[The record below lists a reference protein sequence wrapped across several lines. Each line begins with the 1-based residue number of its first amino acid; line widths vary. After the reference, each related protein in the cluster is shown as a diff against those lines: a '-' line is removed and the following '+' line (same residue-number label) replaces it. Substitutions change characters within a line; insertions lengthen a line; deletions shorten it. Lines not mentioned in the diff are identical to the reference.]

1 MQTADY
7 LAKFFPSDKLDVVK
21 RGIESRWNLTDR
33 TMIALALTLD
43 ERPMAVKMCCQRQYA
58 ERFDWLVQE
67 FKDWAFT
74 FVSSFFYYKD
84 YVSLDDLSKTMYQA
98 GMSAFGG
105 IAPTYHIELR
115 ERPTMVWD
123 FHSLLLQIQML
134 FSVMLTDDGSTIT
147 CCDNCGKVFVA
158 VDGAEYCCAECE
170 SEAKGRR

>member
-1 MQTADY
+1 
-7 LAKFFPSDKLDVVK
+7 
-21 RGIESRWNLTDR
+21 
-33 TMIALALTLD
+33 
-43 ERPMAVKMCCQRQYA
+43 MAVKMCCQRQYA

-84 YVSLDDLSKTMYQA
+84 YDSLDELSKTMYQA
-98 GMSAFGG
+98 GMAAFGG

-134 FSVMLTDDGSTIT
+134 FSIMLTDDGSTIT
-147 CCDNCGKVFVA
+147 CCNNCGKVFVS

-170 SEAKGRR
+170 SEAKGEE